1 MTNIKRIVVPVVAIM
16 IVAVAIFTLTQ
27 IYPGTTGSSAVNTTS
42 KTTQSTSGHNEA
54 LGSSYT
60 TIKDGFN
67 LTARPNIVSVHF
79 AGDVYL
85 TISLKNLG
93 NNSQLVDPVVGFAVK
108 DQAGVKV
115 YSIAIPVYRNE
126 SGRVFGVGEQWKSGV
141 GLHWKAIED
150 PIIQVPV
157 ETGQYYIAVYSI
169 MHTKSGAES
178 RIVLEEIP
186 VIVHG

>member
-1 MTNIKRIVVPVVAIM
+1 MGHTEVA
-16 IVAVAIFTLTQ
+16 
-27 IYPGTTGSSAVNTTS
+27 
-42 KTTQSTSGHNEA
+42 
-54 LGSSYT
+54 GSSYT

-85 TISLKNLG
+85 TINLKNIE
-93 NNSQLVDPVVGFAVK
+93 NNSQLADPVVGFDVK
-108 DQAGVKV
+108 DQKGVKV

-126 SGRVFGVGEQWKSGV
+126 SRRVFSVGEQWTSGV

-157 ETGQYYIAVYSI
+157 EPGQYYIAVYTI
-169 MHTKSGAES
+169 MHTKSGVES
-178 RIVLEEIP
+178 QISLDEIP
-186 VIVHG
+186 IIVHG

>member
-1 MTNIKRIVVPVVAIM
+1 MNSVKRLAVAAIAIIAVIVLVVA
-16 IVAVAIFTLTQ
+16 LTM
-27 IYPGTTGSSAVNTTS
+27 YPTSTRPTVDTGS
-42 KTTQSTSGHNEA
+42 KTTQSTLGHNEA
-54 LGSSYT
+54 SGSSYT
-60 TIKDGFN
+60 LIKDGFN

-93 NNSQLVDPVVGFAVK
+93 NNSQLVDPIVSFDVK
-108 DQAGVKV
+108 DQNGVKV
-115 YSIAIPVYRNE
+115 YGIAIPVYRNE
-126 SGRVFGVGEQWKSGV
+126 SGRVFGVGEQWTSGV

-150 PIIQVPV
+150 PIIQVRV
-157 ETGQYYIAVYSI
+157 EPGQYYISVYSV

-178 RIVLEEIP
+178 RISLEEIP